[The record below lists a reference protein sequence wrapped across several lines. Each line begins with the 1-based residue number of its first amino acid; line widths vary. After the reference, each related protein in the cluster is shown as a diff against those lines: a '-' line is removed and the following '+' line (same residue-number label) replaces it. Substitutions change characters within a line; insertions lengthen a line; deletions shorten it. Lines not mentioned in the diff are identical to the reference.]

1 MRAAYY
7 EQNGSAREVLRV
19 AEVETPQAGPCE
31 VRVKLAASGVN
42 PSDVKARQ
50 GATRKIAWPRL
61 IPHSDGAGVID
72 QVGDG
77 IAKSRIGERV
87 WVWNGQWKR
96 AFGTAAEFI
105 ALPAAQAVKLPDKV
119 GFEAGACLGIP
130 AMTAIH
136 AVALAGA
143 DKGTTLL
150 VAGGAG
156 SVGQCAIQFGK
167 ALGATVLT
175 TISSPEKAAAAREA
189 GADQTID
196 YKREDVGERVMEL
209 TGKRG
214 VDAVIEMDL
223 AANAKLIPFVL
234 RPKGSVIVY
243 GTGAAA
249 ASLPAF
255 FCLTQSIRV
264 QFFLVYELDTRE
276 RERAVSGIG
285 RALEQSS
292 LGIGRLINR
301 VATPTYALADTAAAH
316 EAVERG
322 TIGKVIVAM

>member
-19 AEVETPQAGPCE
+19 GDVETPQAGPGE
-31 VRVKLAASGVN
+31 VRVKLATSGVN
-42 PSDVKARQ
+42 PSDVKSRQ
-50 GATRKIAWPRL
+50 GSTRKIAWPRL
-61 IPHSDGAGVID
+61 IPQSDGAGVID

-77 IAKSRIGERV
+77 IAKSRLGERV

-105 ALPAAQAVKLPDKV
+105 ALPAAQAVKLPDKIS
-119 GFEAGACLGIP
+119 FEAGACLGIP

-136 AVALAGA
+136 AVALAGTEK
-143 DKGTTLL
+143 DSTVL

-156 SVGQCAIQFGK
+156 SVGQYAIQFAK
-167 ALGATVLT
+167 AQGATVLA

-189 GADQTID
+189 GADHTID

-249 ASLPAF
+249 ASLPAY
-255 FCLTQSIRV
+255 FCLTQFIRV

-276 RERAVSGIG
+276 RERAVSAIS
-285 RALEQSS
+285 RALEQGK
-292 LGIGRLINR
+292 LANR
-301 VATPTYALADTAAAH
+301 IATPTYALTDIAAAH
-316 EAVERG
+316 ETVERG
-322 TIGKVIVAM
+322 TIGNVIVKM